1 MNVQDLFKRLR
12 IDGEPIGKVLQV
24 QIDAEHTTVIYEH
37 QKDGSDPVQR
47 AITVESEAV
56 SIA

>member
-37 QKDGSDPVQR
+37 QKGDSDPVQR

>member
-1 MNVQDLFKRLR
+1 MNVKELFDKLQ
-12 IDGEPIGKVLQV
+12 IDGKPVGTVLQV
-24 QIDAEHTTVIYEH
+24 QIDLEHTTVIYEH

-56 SIA
+56 TIG

>member
-1 MNVQDLFKRLR
+1 MNVKELFDMLK
-12 IDGEPIGKVLQV
+12 IDGKPVGTVLQV
-24 QIDAEHTTVIYEH
+24 QIDLEHTTVIYEH

-56 SIA
+56 TIG